1 MADRIGLRQLR
12 AFHAVMVTGSIGAAA
27 ERLNLTQP
35 AISKQL
41 SGLEHALDIRLF
53 NRRSG
58 RATTP
63 TQEGVDYYKAIETT
77 IAGLEDLA
85 PIARTIR
92 ERGRKRIRFAATP
105 PVMNSARLMSAL
117 HRFLAAHPDTHM
129 SLEVRHRMDIEDWVA
144 ARQIDIALALLPSNH
159 PALLAIPFV
168 DTVAVAA
175 MRPDHPLAQM
185 DAVGPKDLVPHTVI
199 FPSRQMLRSRIDAEL
214 ERSGAVVTAQLESS
228 SALTC
233 CRMAAAGLG
242 VTVCDA
248 FSPTAFSPADLVT
261 RKWTPSVPLTHG
273 ALINRAIDVGDTVQS
288 LMDVLKEE
296 FSVRT

>member
-1 MADRIGLRQLR
+1 MANRIGLRQLR

-92 ERGRKRIRFAATP
+92 AGGRKRIRFAATP
-105 PVMNSARLMSAL
+105 PVMNSAHLMSAL
-117 HRFLAAHPDTHM
+117 HRFLGAHPNTHV
-129 SLEVRHRMDIEDWVA
+129 SLEIRHRMEIEDWVA

-168 DTVAVAA
+168 DTMAVAA
-175 MRPDHPLAQM
+175 MRPDHPLAELET
-185 DAVGPKDLVPHTVI
+185 VGPADLAGHTAI
-199 FPSRQMLRSRIDAEL
+199 LPSRQTLRSRIDAEL
-214 ERSGAVVTAQLESS
+214 ERSGAVVTAELECS

-248 FSPTAFSPADLVT
+248 FSPTAFSPADLAT
-261 RKWTPSVPLTHG
+261 RG
-273 ALINRAIDVGDTVQS
+273 
-288 LMDVLKEE
+288 
-296 FSVRT
+296 

>member
-58 RATTP
+58 RETTP

-144 ARQIDIALALLPSNH
+144 ARQIDADQRGVVGRGLAPEVQRSPAGGADLQDPLGLELAEGVVHRLDFGRVLLRLDFAEVSLALEH
-159 PALLAIPFV
+159 EGHREARRGAGQFGFQVTDLADGRI
-168 DTVAVAA
+168 
-175 MRPDHPLAQM
+175 
-185 DAVGPKDLVPHTVI
+185 AVGVGHEVIDEVSHTGI
-199 FPSRQMLRSRIDAEL
+199 IR
-214 ERSGAVVTAQLESS
+214 
-228 SALTC
+228 
-233 CRMAAAGLG
+233 
-242 VTVCDA
+242 
-248 FSPTAFSPADLVT
+248 
-261 RKWTPSVPLTHG
+261 
-273 ALINRAIDVGDTVQS
+273 
-288 LMDVLKEE
+288 
-296 FSVRT
+296 

>member
-1 MADRIGLRQLR
+1 MANRIGLRQLR

-92 ERGRKRIRFAATP
+92 AGGRKRIRFAATP
-105 PVMNSARLMSAL
+105 PVMNSARL
-117 HRFLAAHPDTHM
+117 LAGHT
-129 SLEVRHRMDIEDWVA
+129 
-144 ARQIDIALALLPSNH
+144 
-159 PALLAIPFV
+159 AI
-168 DTVAVAA
+168 
-175 MRPDHPLAQM
+175 L
-185 DAVGPKDLVPHTVI
+185 
-199 FPSRQMLRSRIDAEL
+199 PSRQTLRSRIDAEL
-214 ERSGAVVTAQLESS
+214 ERSGAVVTAELECS

-242 VTVCDA
+242 VPVCDA
-248 FSPTAFSPADLVT
+248 FSPTAFSPADLAT
-261 RKWTPSVPLTHG
+261 RG
-273 ALINRAIDVGDTVQS
+273 
-288 LMDVLKEE
+288 
-296 FSVRT
+296 